1 MIGTLWADLRAQR
14 LRSIL
19 TGLSMLVG
27 VLVVVGITAAS
38 AVVDDVFVASVEQ
51 TDGIA
56 GSHVLTLPPAT
67 ATQSLDAAELSQ
79 RRLGG
84 APARPEIS
92 TTSPLMLSAHDAPAP
107 ELRSVETLW
116 TSGRLTDFYRYPVL
130 AGSPD
135 LGSGLPGVVV
145 LNAVAA
151 EAGLQ
156 PGDVVWTPLT
166 DGGAPTRLTVSGI
179 VDDGHASPRMWAPLA
194 LWEVRQPPDPA
205 SAQPLLRF
213 VVPPEKGADAA
224 VAVTA
229 AVAAAGVDPGSEQ
242 PLRVDRVGELR
253 ESLSFMQAVFSAVA
267 VAALLVYALG
277 LLNIGLASIAE
288 RSRELV
294 VRRALGARRSHL
306 FIQVMGSSLLL
317 AVIVT
322 VVAVGLVVG
331 LMHLAAPLWLPEGGA
346 HRVPA
351 VPWKA
356 FGLGLSAAALTAALG
371 SALPAWKATRL
382 PVADALRR

>member
-14 LRSIL
+14 LRSFL

-27 VLVVVGITAAS
+27 VLVVVGITAAG
-38 AVVDDVFVASVEQ
+38 AVVDDVFVASAEQ
-51 TDGIA
+51 KDGIA

-67 ATQSLDAAELSQ
+67 ATQTLDAADLSH

-84 APARPEIS
+84 APARPEFS
-92 TTSPLMLSAHDAPAP
+92 TTNPVLLSAHDAPAP

-116 TSGRLTDFYRYPVL
+116 TSGNLTDFHRYPVL

-135 LGSGLPGVVV
+135 LGEGLPGVAV
-145 LNAVAA
+145 LNEAAA
-151 EAGLQ
+151 ETGLR
-156 PGDVVWTPLT
+156 PGDSVWTPLT
-166 DGGAPTRLTVSGI
+166 DGGSSTRLTVSGI

-194 LWEVRQPPDPA
+194 LWELQQPPDPA
-205 SAQPLLRF
+205 STQALLRY

-253 ESLSFMQAVFSAVA
+253 QSLSFMQAVFSAVA
-267 VAALLVYALG
+267 VAALVVSALG

-294 VRRALGARRSHL
+294 VRRALGARRGHL
-306 FIQVMGSSLLL
+306 FVQVMGSSLVL
-317 AVIVT
+317 AVLVT

-331 LMHLAAPLWLPEGGA
+331 LMPVAAPLWLPEGGA
-346 HRVPA
+346 HRLPA
-351 VPWKA
+351 VPWEA
-356 FGLGLSAAALTAALG
+356 FGLGLLAATVTAALG

>member
-14 LRSIL
+14 LRSVL

-27 VLVVVGITAAS
+27 VLVVVGISAAS
-38 AVVDDVFVASVEQ
+38 AVVDDVFVASAEQ
-51 TDGIA
+51 QDGIA

-67 ATQSLDAAELSQ
+67 ATQALDAAELTH

-84 APARPEIS
+84 APARLEVS
-92 TTSPLMLSAHDAPAP
+92 TTNPLMLSAHDAPDP
-107 ELRSVETLW
+107 DLRSVETLW
-116 TSGRLTDFYRYPVL
+116 TSGSLTDFHRYPVL
-130 AGSPD
+130 AGSPG
-135 LGSGLPGVVV
+135 LGPGLPAVVI
-145 LNAVAA
+145 LNAAAA
-151 EAGLQ
+151 EVGLQ
-156 PGDVVWTPLT
+156 PGDSVWTPLA
-166 DGGAPTRLTVSGI
+166 DGGTPTRLTVSGI

-194 LWEVRQPPDPA
+194 LWELQQPPDPA
-205 SAQPLLRF
+205 STQTLLRF
-213 VVPPEKGADAA
+213 VVPPEKATDAA
-224 VAVTA
+224 AAVTA
-229 AVAAAGVDPGSEQ
+229 AAAAAGVDPGAEQ
-242 PLRVDRVGELR
+242 PVRVDRVGELR
-253 ESLSFMQAVFSAVA
+253 DSLSFMQAVFSAVA
-267 VAALLVYALG
+267 AAALLVSALG

-294 VRRALGARRSHL
+294 VRRALGAQRRHL
-306 FIQVMGSSLLL
+306 FVQVMGSSLLL

-322 VVAVGLVVG
+322 VVAVGLVIG

-346 HRVPA
+346 HRLPA
-351 VPWKA
+351 VPWEA